1 MPACACAAGAGRCA
15 EGKRRLRHGRRAPNP
30 AQARW
35 IRACAGC
42 GVRAGH
48 GREARPDA
56 GARRKRERER
66 ATVTSVQA
74 GLPAEFKHITKRRR
88 RN

>member
-1 MPACACAAGAGRCA
+1 MPACARAGRCA
-15 EGKRRLRHGRRAPNP
+15 EGKRRLRHGRHAPSP

-35 IRACAGC
+35 IRACAG
-42 GVRAGH
+42 R
-48 GREARPDA
+48 GRGSSGA
-56 GARRKRERER
+56 GAPGERAHRKRER

>member
-1 MPACACAAGAGRCA
+1 MPACARAGRCA
-15 EGKRRLRHGRRAPNP
+15 EGKRRLRHGRRAPSP

-35 IRACAGC
+35 IRACAG
-42 GVRAGH
+42 R
-48 GREARPDA
+48 GRGSPGA
-56 GARRKRERER
+56 GARRAGSPQKER

>member
-1 MPACACAAGAGRCA
+1 MPACAGAGRCA
-15 EGKRRLRHGRRAPNP
+15 EGKRRLRRGRRAPSP

-35 IRACAGC
+35 IRACAGR
-42 GVRAGH
+42 GRGSSGAG
-48 GREARPDA
+48 RPESGLTA
-56 GARRKRERER
+56 ERER